1 MCLKNCPVGL
11 SYCFDDIAIDNLS
24 HFCDVEICRR
34 EYEVQGKD
42 LRAFLVAVA
51 VLHRPG
57 LKIELSKY
65 EYVIYQMF

>member
-1 MCLKNCPVGL
+1 MCLKNFPVGL
-11 SYCFDDIAIDNLS
+11 FYCFDDIAIGTLRD
-24 HFCDVEICRR
+24 FCAVEKCIRKYKV
-34 EYEVQGKD
+34 EGKD
-42 LRAFLVAVA
+42 LQDFLVAVA